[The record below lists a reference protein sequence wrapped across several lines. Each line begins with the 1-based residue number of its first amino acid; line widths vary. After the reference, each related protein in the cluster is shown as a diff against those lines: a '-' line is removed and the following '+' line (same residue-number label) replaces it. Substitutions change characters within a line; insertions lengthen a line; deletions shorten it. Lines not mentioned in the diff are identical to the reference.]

1 MMGNKKGAFT
11 DLFLWMGIA
20 FVIVLFMVIMTYV
33 GTTTYNA
40 LSENAANIGASSE
53 AEGQA
58 IIDDTFGKVPNAY
71 TSLRWI
77 STMLIIGYALSI
89 IVSSFLVKSNPV
101 FFVPYVFV
109 LILAVIISVPI
120 SNSYEV
126 VYQNPTLA
134 STFTGFFGATWIF
147 LHLPIWVAVI
157 GIIAGILMFI
167 NVLRGPA
174 YL

>member
-1 MMGNKKGAFT
+1 MKINKKGAFT

-20 FVIVLFMVIMTYV
+20 FVIILFMVIMTYV

-40 LSENAANIGASSE
+40 LSDNAANIGANTE

-77 STMLIIGYALSI
+77 SAMLIIGYALSI
-89 IVSSFLVKSNPV
+89 IVSSFLIKSNPV
-101 FFVPYVFV
+101 FFVPYVFI
-109 LILAVIISVPI
+109 LILAIIVSVPI

-126 VYQNPTLA
+126 IYQNPTLA
-134 STFTGFFGATWIF
+134 GTFTGFFGATWIF

-167 NVLRGPA
+167 NVLRGPTFI
-174 YL
+174 